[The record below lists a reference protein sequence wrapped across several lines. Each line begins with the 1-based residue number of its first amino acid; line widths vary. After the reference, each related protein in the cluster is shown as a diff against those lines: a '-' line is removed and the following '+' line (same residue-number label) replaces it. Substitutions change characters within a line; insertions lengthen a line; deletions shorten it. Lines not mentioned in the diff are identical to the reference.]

1 MKNSLQSIP
10 SFWGTWT
17 FGRYNPP
24 IMHKHGSDTQII
36 YFLDNLLSRWLRC
49 GARASLYFSRLTLH
63 SVNLDSKPGTPNFM
77 WHFRISINGY
87 IVLVLKI
94 GRSLPNTFFR
104 NGNRTLDRSLVQLV
118 CLWFSS
124 FRNQMPY
131 YLFTKKGLSLKAPM
145 Q

>member
-36 YFLDNLLSRWLRC
+36 YFLDNLLSHWLCC